1 MSTSSLTS
9 LTTAHSR
16 KPRVIN
22 LQPPSPRLHTRRHS
36 QSNAESDATPKD
48 IQMNRSRSLSTSVLP
63 PSELEEDST
72 LAEQFF
78 ASVNHKIREIEDA
91 DSTGILRYVD
101 DQVHEKWDTAKAA
114 VVGAQRLLKFH
125 ELPNEW
131 QENQYI
137 LNGYRFYQSNRACLK
152 SIFAL
157 HNETINIWSHLLGFI
172 FFAGLSVHTFNKQ
185 FPDASA
191 YDRAITLTFFLAA
204 LKCLICSSIYHTFIC
219 HSKHAIK
226 SFTATLDYIGI
237 SILITA
243 SVLMTEYY
251 SYYCRPTAKVAYM
264 LFTALVGSTGVILP
278 MFPFWDTKSFR
289 PVRIGVFLLMAFS
302 SAVPV
307 VHITFLNG
315 AANTWEFLKP
325 VWYSVAMYI
334 LGVAIYANRFPEK
347 IYPGRFDFA
356 GLHSHAIWHIF
367 VCLGIY
373 FHYRAS
379 IHFYAQRYTFGC
391 VMHLNS

>member
-1 MSTSSLTS
+1 MSTSSLTTI
-9 LTTAHSR
+9 TTARPR
-16 KPRVIN
+16 KPQVIT
-22 LQPPSPRLHTRRHS
+22 LKPPSPRLHTRRHS
-36 QSNAESDATPKD
+36 QSNAPETFEKHDQR
-48 IQMNRSRSLSTSVLP
+48 IRSRSLSTSVLP
-63 PSELEEDST
+63 SPDDSSFT
-72 LAEQFF
+72 EQFL
-78 ASVNHKIREIEDA
+78 ASVNSKLREIEDA
-91 DSTGILRYVD
+91 DTTGILRYVD

-114 VVGAQRLLKFH
+114 MVGAQRLLSFH
-125 ELPNEW
+125 ELPMEW

-137 LNGYRFYQSNRACLK
+137 LTGYRFYQSNRACLK

-157 HNETINIWSHLLGFI
+157 HNETMNIWSHLLGFI
-172 FFAGLSVHTFNKQ
+172 FFAGLGIYAFNKQ
-185 FPDASA
+185 FPEATTN
-191 YDRAITLTFFLAA
+191 DRAITLTFFLAA

-251 SYYCRPTAKVAYM
+251 SYYCRPVAKFRYM
-264 LFTALVGSTGVILP
+264 LFTALVGSTGIVMP
-278 MFPFWDTKSFR
+278 MFHFWDTKPFR

-315 AANTWEFLKP
+315 FGNTWDFLKP
-325 VWYSVAMYI
+325 VWYSVAMY
-334 LGVAIYANRFPEK
+334 LFGVAIYANRFPEK
-347 IYPGRFDFA
+347 MYPGRFDFA

-379 IHFYAQRYTFGC
+379 LHFYAQRYTFGC
-391 VMHLNS
+391 AMHLDS

>member
-1 MSTSSLTS
+1 MSTSSLTTI
-9 LTTAHSR
+9 TTARPR
-16 KPRVIN
+16 KPQVIS
-22 LQPPSPRLHTRRHS
+22 LKPPSPRFHARRHS
-36 QSNAESDATPKD
+36 QSNAALHTSPKQD
-48 IQMNRSRSLSTSVLP
+48 QQHPSRSRSLSTSVLP
-63 PSELEEDST
+63 PADGSFT
-72 LAEQFF
+72 EQLL
-78 ASVNHKIREIEDA
+78 ASVNSKIREIEDA

-114 VVGAQRLLKFH
+114 VIGAQRLLNFH

-137 LNGYRFYQSNRACLK
+137 LSGYRFYQSNRACLK

-157 HNETINIWSHLLGFI
+157 HNETMNIWSHLLGFV
-172 FFAGLSVHTFNKQ
+172 FFAGLGVYAFNKQ
-185 FPDASA
+185 FPEATTN
-191 YDRAITLTFFLAA
+191 DRAITLTFFLAA

-226 SFTATLDYIGI
+226 SLTATLDYIGI

-251 SYYCRPTAKVAYM
+251 SYYCRPVAKFRYM
-264 LFTALVGSTGVILP
+264 LFTALVGSTGVIMP
-278 MFPFWDTKSFR
+278 MFPFWDTKRFR

-315 AANTWEFLKP
+315 FANTWDFLRP
-325 VWYSVAMYI
+325 VWYSVAMYL
-334 LGVAIYANRFPEK
+334 LGVAICKRF
-347 IYPGRFDFA
+347 G
-356 GLHSHAIWHIF
+356 
-367 VCLGIY
+367 
-373 FHYRAS
+373 
-379 IHFYAQRYTFGC
+379 
-391 VMHLNS
+391 